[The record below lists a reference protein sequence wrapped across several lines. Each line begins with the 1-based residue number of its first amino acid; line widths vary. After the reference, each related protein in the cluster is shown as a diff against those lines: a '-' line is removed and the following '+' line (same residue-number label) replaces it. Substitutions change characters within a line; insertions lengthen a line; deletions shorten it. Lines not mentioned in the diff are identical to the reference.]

1 MTEGATP
8 LSAAAVAGHVP
19 IIAALVTAGA
29 DTETKTE
36 HQHTPLYR
44 AIMKGHAEAVKALL
58 AGKANL
64 ETGNKVSRV
73 GWGENCGWVEAGLE
87 GEVGCWQRDM

>member
-1 MTEGATP
+1 MTGGW
-8 LSAAAVAGHVP
+8 LLCVQ
-19 IIAALVTAGA
+19 
-29 DTETKTE
+29 

-44 AIMKGHAEAVKALL
+44 ATMKGHAEAVKALV

-64 ETGNKVSRV
+64 ETGNKVSRG
-73 GWGENCGWVEAGLE
+73 GWGESCGWGGAGLE